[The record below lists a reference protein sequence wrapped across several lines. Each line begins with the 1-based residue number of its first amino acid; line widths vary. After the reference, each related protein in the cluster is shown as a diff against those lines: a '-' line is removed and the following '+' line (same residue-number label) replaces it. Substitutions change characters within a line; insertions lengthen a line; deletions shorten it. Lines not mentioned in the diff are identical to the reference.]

1 MKIYCI
7 EDINDLRYVGSTSKT
22 LQYRL
27 SKHKTDKR
35 LGRNTTSNQLHL
47 EHSIIYELE
56 TCDDDISWERETYWM
71 NKLNSVNKRRGM
83 TTKQKKEYA
92 NNYYKQNRE
101 HLIQQSLK
109 RYFKNIR

>member
-7 EDINDLRYVGSTSKT
+7 EDINDLRYVGSTNKP
-22 LQYRL
+22 LHVRL

-35 LGRNTTSNQLHL
+35 LGRNTSSKQLHL

-71 NKLNSVNKRRGM
+71 DELNSVNNRRKRSP
-83 TTKQKKEYA
+83 QYKKEYTI
-92 NNYYKQNRE
+92 NYYKKNRE
-101 HLIQQSLK
+101 HLIQQSK
-109 RYFKNIR
+109 NRYFKNKL